1 METPPRLKARG
12 LHKAYNVPVL
22 VDFDF
27 DLAPGE
33 VHALV
38 GSNGAG
44 KSTFARIISGLTPA
58 NAGELRLDGQ
68 PYAPTHKR
76 EATGA
81 GVVMVMQELNIIP
94 TLTVA
99 ENLGFEDLPS
109 RWGFIDRSR
118 LRDQAEVAL
127 RSIGL
132 DDIDP
137 DQPAGEL
144 GVGQQQL
151 VEIAA
156 GLQRDCRVLILD
168 EPTAAL
174 THAET
179 EELFVRV
186 RELQERGVSIIYVS
200 HRMDEI
206 QRICDRVTVLRD
218 GRHIA
223 THNARQLDID
233 NLIAEMAG
241 HAVDLT
247 PRDRS
252 NLEAAPLAL
261 EIRGVH
267 AGTAVQDV
275 SLTVH
280 EGEIVGLAGLVGAG
294 RTELL
299 RAIYGADPRDAG
311 EIIVRGQP
319 QNPTQP
325 REAVAAGIGMVP
337 EDRKADGLLLPQ
349 SIAHN
354 VALAA
359 HDQFAR
365 HGWLD
370 DVRAEGKI
378 RETTAA
384 MAMKYDDL
392 AQPVAELSGGNQQK
406 AVIARWLL
414 RETPVLLLDEP
425 TRGVDAAAKDSIH
438 RLLAELARQGKA
450 ILMVSS
456 ELPELMANCDRIL
469 VMSVGRLTGEF
480 TPGTWSEEKIT
491 AAAFEGHRT

>member
-1 METPPRLKARG
+1 MPARLEARG
-12 LHKAYNVPVL
+12 LQKAYNVPVL
-22 VDFDF
+22 TDFDF
-27 DLAPGE
+27 TLEPGE

-44 KSTFARIISGLTPA
+44 KSTFARIISGLTPS
-58 NAGELRLDGQ
+58 NGGQLWLDGSPYQ
-68 PYAPTHKR
+68 PGSKVD
-76 EATGA
+76 ATTA

-94 TLTVA
+94 TLSVA
-99 ENLGFEDLPS
+99 ENLGFANLPS
-109 RWGFIDRSR
+109 RWGFIDRDR
-118 LRDQAEVAL
+118 LLHQARAAL
-127 RSIGL
+127 KAVGL
-132 DDIDP
+132 EGVDP
-137 DQPAGEL
+137 LLPAGEL

-151 VEIAA
+151 VEIASA
-156 GLQRDCRVLILD
+156 LQRDCRVLILD

-179 EELFVRV
+179 EELFARI
-186 RELQERGVSIIYVS
+186 RELQERGVSVLYVS

-206 QRICDRVTVLRD
+206 QRICDRATVLRD

-223 THNARQLDID
+223 THDAKRLEID
-233 NLIAEMAG
+233 ELIAEMAG

-247 PRDRS
+247 PRERPHLGD
-252 NLEAAPLAL
+252 ATTAL
-261 EIRGVH
+261 EIRNVA
-267 AGTAVQDV
+267 AGPAVQEV
-275 SLTVH
+275 SLTVRP
-280 EGEIVGLAGLVGAG
+280 GEIVGLAGLVGAG

-299 RAIYGADPRDAG
+299 RAIYGADTCGSGDILVNS
-311 EIIVRGQP
+311 EIV
-319 QNPTQP
+319 NPTSP
-325 REAVAAGIGMVP
+325 RAAVAAGIGMVP

-359 HDQFAR
+359 HDNYTR
-365 HGWLD
+365 YGWMND
-370 DVRAEGKI
+370 IAATNDVRES
-378 RETTAA
+378 TAA
-384 MAMKYDDL
+384 MAMKYDDIT
-392 AQPVAELSGGNQQK
+392 QPVAELSGGNQQK

-414 RETPVLLLDEP
+414 RNSPVLLLDEP

-438 RLLAELARQGKA
+438 RLLARLASQGKA

-469 VMSVGRLTGEF
+469 VMSVGRITGEF
-480 TPGTWSEEKIT
+480 TPDTWSEEAIT

>member
-1 METPPRLKARG
+1 MSARLQVRG
-12 LHKAYNVPVL
+12 LQKAYNVPVL

-27 DLAPGE
+27 TLEPGE

-58 NAGELRLDGQ
+58 NSGELQLDGQ
-68 PYAPTHKR
+68 PYAPADKDA
-76 EATGA
+76 ATRA
-81 GVVMVMQELNIIP
+81 GIVMVMQELNIIP

-109 RWGFIDRSR
+109 RWGFIDRRR
-118 LRDQAEVAL
+118 LHENALNAL
-127 RSIGL
+127 RSVGL
-132 DDIDP
+132 EGIDP
-137 DQPAGEL
+137 DRPAGEL

-156 GLQRDCRVLILD
+156 ALQRDCRVLILD

-179 EELFVRV
+179 EELFARV
-186 RELQERGVSIIYVS
+186 SELQQRGVAIIYVS

-223 THNARQLDID
+223 THDAKTLDLD
-233 NLIAEMAG
+233 ELIAEMAG
-241 HAVDLT
+241 HAVELAR
-247 PRDRS
+247 RDRP
-252 NLEAAPLAL
+252 NLDSAPVAL
-261 EIRGVH
+261 ELRSVS
-267 AGTAVQDV
+267 AGESVKDV
-275 SLTVH
+275 SLSVRA
-280 EGEIVGLAGLVGAG
+280 GEIVGLAGLVGAG

-299 RAIYGADPRDAG
+299 RATYGADARDRGDVLLAGKTINPIEPRA
-311 EIIVRGQP
+311 
-319 QNPTQP
+319 
-325 REAVAAGIGMVP
+325 AVKAGIGMVP
-337 EDRKADGLLLPQ
+337 EDRKSDGLLLPQ
-349 SIAHN
+349 SISHN
-354 VALAA
+354 VALAS
-359 HDQFAR
+359 HENYSR
-365 HGWLD
+365 RGWLD
-370 DVRAEGKI
+370 DSTALTDVRK
-378 RETTAA
+378 TTAT

-392 AQPVAELSGGNQQK
+392 SQSVAELSGGNQQK

-414 RETPVLLLDEP
+414 QDTPVLLLDEP

-438 RLLAELARQGKA
+438 RLLAKLAAQGKA

-469 VMSVGRLTGEF
+469 VMSVGRITGEF
-480 TPGTWSEEKIT
+480 TPENWSEEKIT